1 MPKPNYSFEKR
12 RRELDKARKKSDKEA
27 ERAARKNAPEGAPP
41 DDAAQVDPSQPVPEP
56 PKE

>member
-12 RRELDKARKKSDKEA
+12 QRELEKKRKKAEKEA
-27 ERAARKNAPEGAPP
+27 EKAARKNAPDNGSTT
-41 DDAAQVDPSQPVPEP
+41 QLDPSQPVPEP